1 MKLMTLV
8 LNCWNHVT
16 GSLFIKDI
24 MTSDPRPDVM
34 KRTMTTKALV
44 ILKLIKMTEEDDI
57 VETSPL
63 DISHGI
69 EIVVES
75 Q

>member
-1 MKLMTLV
+1 
-8 LNCWNHVT
+8 
-16 GSLFIKDI
+16 